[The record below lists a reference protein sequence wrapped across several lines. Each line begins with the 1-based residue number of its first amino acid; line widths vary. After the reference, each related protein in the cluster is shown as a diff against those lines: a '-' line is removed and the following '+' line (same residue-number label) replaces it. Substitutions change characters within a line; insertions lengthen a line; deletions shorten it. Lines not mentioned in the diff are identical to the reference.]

1 VREEDGADQIAA
13 LMMLQFGPKAAITTI
28 KGPTTR
34 RATMKAGTH
43 ASLPPSA

>member
-1 VREEDGADQIAA
+1 VREENGADQIAA

-28 KGPTTR
+28 KGTYN
-34 RATMKAGTH
+34 ASHHMKAGTH